1 MNNSMINSSVSMHSL
16 QQKLDILSNNIAN
29 VNTNGFKKKEAS
41 FEDVLTNVQSQ
52 PEGFR
57 QQGRFSPLGF
67 NQGWGSK
74 LVQIQTNL
82 TQGPIKSTGNP
93 SDFAIQGDGLFE
105 VSLSK
110 VDANGNRVFEP
121 AWTRNG
127 AFTLSP
133 DPNGGSVLT
142 TQEGHFVSGVD
153 GTGAPISPIRIPA
166 GLRPVVEA
174 NGMIKGYSEQD
185 PSAAPI
191 NLGQV
196 KLVRVVRPQLLKDVG
211 DNLYALPTGITA
223 AEKANILQDINP
235 LVDNGTNGV
244 SLMQGYLEQSNVTLS
259 DEMTDL
265 VIVQRALQLNSRA
278 ITSSDQMMNIANN
291 LRA

>member
-29 VNTNGFKKKEAS
+29 LNTTGFKKKDAS
-41 FEDVLTNVQSQ
+41 FEDVLTNVKSQ

-82 TQGPIKSTGNP
+82 AQGPIQSTGGIT
-93 SDFAIQGDGLFE
+93 DFAIQGDGLFE
-105 VSLSK
+105 VSVSK
-110 VDANGNRVFEP
+110 VDGNGNQVFQP

-127 AFTLSP
+127 SFNLTP
-133 DPNGGSVLT
+133 DANGDTVLT
-142 TQEGHFVSGVD
+142 TKEGHFVTGTD
-153 GTGAPISPIRIPA
+153 GNPIRIPA
-166 GLRPVVEA
+166 GFRPVVQP
-174 NGMIKGYSEQD
+174 NGIINGYSELD
-185 PSAAPI
+185 PTAEPL
-191 NLGQV
+191 NLGQI
-196 KLVRVVRPQLLKDVG
+196 KLVRVVRPQLLQDVG
-211 DNLYALPTGITA
+211 DNLYALPTGITE
-223 AEKANILQDINP
+223 AEKANILQN
-235 LVDNGTNGV
+235 VDPGLDTTNNRV
-244 SLMQGYLEQSNVTLS
+244 TLMQGFLEQSNVTLS

-265 VIVQRALQLNSRA
+265 VMVQRALQLNSRA
-278 ITSSDQMMNIANN
+278 ITSADQMMNIANN

>member
-41 FEDVLTNVQSQ
+41 FEDVLTNVQAQ

-67 NQGWGSK
+67 NQGWGSR

-82 TQGPIKSTGNP
+82 AQGPIQSTSLP
-93 SDFAIQGDGLFE
+93 TDFAIQGDGLFE
-105 VSLSK
+105 IAVSK
-110 VDANGNRVFEP
+110 VDENGNQVFQP

-127 AFTLSP
+127 AFSLTP
-133 DPNGGSVLT
+133 DGQGGTVLT
-142 TQEGHFVSGVD
+142 TKEGHYVADTNGNPINVPSGM
-153 GTGAPISPIRIPA
+153 
-166 GLRPVVEA
+166 RPVVDKD
-174 NGMIKGYSEQD
+174 GTIQGYNEQD
-185 PSAAPI
+185 PTAAPVTI
-191 NLGQV
+191 GQI
-196 KLVRVVRPQLLKDVG
+196 KLVRVVRPQLLQDVG
-211 DNLYALPTGITA
+211 DNLYTLPAGITA
-223 AEKANILQDINP
+223 AEKANILQD
-235 LVDNGTNGV
+235 VNGV
-244 SLMQGYLEQSNVTLS
+244 AATEATRVSLLQGYLEQSNVTLS

-265 VIVQRALQLNSRA
+265 VVVQRALQLNSRA
-278 ITSSDQMMNIANN
+278 ITSSDQMMNMANN

>member
-41 FEDVLTNVQSQ
+41 FEDVLTNVKSQ

-82 TQGPIKSTGNP
+82 SQGPIQPTGNVT
-93 SDFAIQGDGLFE
+93 DFAIQGDGLFE
-105 VSLSK
+105 VSVSK
-110 VDANGNRVFEP
+110 ADENGNPVFQP

-127 AFTLSP
+127 AFSLSP
-133 DPNGGSVLT
+133 DATGGTVLT
-142 TQEGHFVSGVD
+142 TKEGHFITGVD
-153 GTGAPISPIRIPA
+153 GNPIRVPA
-166 GLRPVVEA
+166 GFRPVVEP
-174 NGMIKGYSEQD
+174 NGTIKGYNEQD

-191 NLGQV
+191 NLGQI
-196 KLVRVVRPQLLKDVG
+196 KLVRVVRPQLLQDVG
-211 DNLYALPTGITA
+211 DNLYAIPNGITA
-223 AEKANILQDINP
+223 AEKANILQDVNP
-235 LVDNGTNGV
+235 LVDNPANRV
-244 SLMQGYLEQSNVTLS
+244 SLMQGFLEQSNVTLS

>member
-41 FEDVLTNVQSQ
+41 FEDVLTNVKAQ

-57 QQGRFSPLGF
+57 QLGRFSPLGF

-82 TQGPIKSTGNP
+82 SQGPIQSTGNVT
-93 SDFAIQGDGLFE
+93 DFAIQGEGLFE
-105 VSLSK
+105 VSVSK
-110 VDANGNRVFEP
+110 ADENGNPVFQP

-127 AFTLSP
+127 AFSLSP
-133 DPNGGSVLT
+133 DATGGTVLAT
-142 TQEGHFVSGVD
+142 KEGHFVTGVD
-153 GTGAPISPIRIPA
+153 GNPIRVPA
-166 GLRPVVEA
+166 GLRPVVEP
-174 NGMIKGYSEQD
+174 NGTIKGYSEQD

-191 NLGQV
+191 NLGQI
-196 KLVRVVRPQLLKDVG
+196 KLVRVVRPQLLQDVG
-211 DNLYALPTGITA
+211 DNLYAIPNGLTA
-223 AEKANILQDINP
+223 AEKANILQDVNP
-235 LVDNGTNGV
+235 LADNPANRV
-244 SLMQGYLEQSNVTLS
+244 SLMQGFLEQSNVTLS

-291 LRA
+291 LRV

>member
-41 FEDVLTNVQSQ
+41 FEDVLTNVQAQ

-57 QQGRFSPLGF
+57 SQGRFSPLGF
-67 NQGWGSK
+67 NQGWGSR

-82 TQGPIKSTGNP
+82 AQGPIQSTGNLT
-93 SDFAIQGDGLFE
+93 DFAIQGEGLFE
-105 VSLSK
+105 VSVSK
-110 VDANGNRVFEP
+110 LDENGNPVFQP

-127 AFTLSP
+127 AFSLTP
-133 DPNGGSVLT
+133 DGNGGTVLT
-142 TQEGHFVSGVD
+142 TKEGRFITGTDGNPIHVPVGYRPSVEKD
-153 GTGAPISPIRIPA
+153 GTIQ
-166 GLRPVVEA
+166 
-174 NGMIKGYSEQD
+174 GYNEQD
-185 PSAAPI
+185 PAAAPI
-191 NLGQV
+191 RLGQI
-196 KLVRVVRPQLLKDVG
+196 KLVRVVRPQLLEDVG
-211 DNLYALPTGITA
+211 ENLYALPAGITA
-223 AEKANILQDINP
+223 EEKANILQD
-235 LVDNGTNGV
+235 LNGVAGTGANRV
-244 SLMQGYLEQSNVTLS
+244 SLMQGFLEQSNVTLS

-278 ITSSDQMMNIANN
+278 ITSSDQMMGMANN